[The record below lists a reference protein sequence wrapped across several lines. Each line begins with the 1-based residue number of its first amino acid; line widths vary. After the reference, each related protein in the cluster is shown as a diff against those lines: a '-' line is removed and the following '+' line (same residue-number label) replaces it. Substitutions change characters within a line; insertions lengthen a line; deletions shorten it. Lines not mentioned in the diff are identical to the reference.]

1 MLKIDHDS
9 NIVALYLFG
18 VLCEWKKVG
27 LFISLSFV
35 NNRVVNFG
43 FNLPDVLVH
52 WAFVLDW
59 VGLLNYKFEM
69 ERGLFGWLSGLDRA
83 HILFTFLVL

>member
-18 VLCEWKKVG
+18 VLCEWRKVG

-43 FNLPDVLVH
+43 FNLPDGLVH
-52 WAFVLDW
+52 WAFVLGW
-59 VGLLNYKFEM
+59 AGLLNYRFEM
-69 ERGLFGWLSGLDRA
+69 ELGLFGWLSGLDRG
-83 HILFTFLVL
+83 HILFTFLIL